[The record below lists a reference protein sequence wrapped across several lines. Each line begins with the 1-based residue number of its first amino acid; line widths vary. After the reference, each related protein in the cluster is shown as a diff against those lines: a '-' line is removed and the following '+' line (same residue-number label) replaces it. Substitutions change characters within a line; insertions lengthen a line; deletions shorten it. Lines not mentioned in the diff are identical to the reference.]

1 MRQPYTLLA
10 LWFPIA
16 TTFRVM
22 RIKRIIF
29 KVFSIV
35 YKEFVFLLFRL
46 IRSATRGGED
56 QKTSPAQK
64 YAILYAIWYH
74 LYNLK
79 NGKTLL
85 EVTLLHGRFSLFLN
99 CTHGTKWRKV
109 SHILLNLHGLPSFF
123 GKTFTQGYF
132 SSGEPPMQFKVLSGT
147 PDYIS
152 TLTFIL

>member
-56 QKTSPAQK
+56 QKASPAQK

-85 EVTLLHGRFSLFLN
+85 EVTLLHGRFSLFFKLH
-99 CTHGTKWRKV
+99 TWYQMAQSV
-109 SHILLNLHGLPSFF
+109 S
-123 GKTFTQGYF
+123 YF
-132 SSGEPPMQFKVLSGT
+132 VKFAWFAL
-147 PDYIS
+147 I
-152 TLTFIL
+152 FW